1 MLFIFQVVE
10 VSCLELSVFFFL
22 EYELS
27 QKYYFLKSLK
37 KNFFIVEIEAG
48 LGWALMGMM
57 YQEINCTVLFTS
69 SPGPGLAVLPSP

>member
-1 MLFIFQVVE
+1 M
-10 VSCLELSVFFFL
+10 FFFL

-37 KNFFIVEIEAG
+37 KISLSLKSKRAWVG
-48 LGWALMGMM
+48 LEWVKLNGMM
-57 YQEINCTVLFTS
+57 YQKINCTVLFTS